1 MCCIARAP
9 PTASK
14 EPAACRDP
22 DVETEASELAPGD
35 AKKEELVV
43 FKAVAEVRKPTPTST
58 DSSAEVNAVPD
69 IDVEVGFASIVEMYF
84 AARC

>member
-1 MCCIARAP
+1 MCCVAEAP

-35 AKKEELVV
+35 AKNEELVV

-58 DSSAEVNAVPD
+58 ESSAEVKEEPE
-69 IDVEVGFASIVEMYF
+69 IDVDVGLESMTEMYF
-84 AARC
+84 AV

>member
-1 MCCIARAP
+1 
-9 PTASK
+9 
-14 EPAACRDP
+14 
-22 DVETEASELAPGD
+22 
-35 AKKEELVV
+35 
-43 FKAVAEVRKPTPTST
+43 VRKPTPTST